1 MTKNELIE
9 ALQKI
14 EGNPQISVGI
24 DKAWGK
30 ESHVVTHI
38 TALHRHDGH
47 KVEQD
52 TCILE
57 VNCED
62 DRKLTGEQLEE
73 MHRDY
78 LIRHYGPLS
87 ICGIDERFWA
97 VNGYWLDKWNREKIE
112 LLESEHCHSAKAED
126 LPLRSFVNSSDS
138 RLPV

>member
-1 MTKNELIE
+1 MTKDELIE

-38 TALHRHDGH
+38 TALYRHDGH

-57 VNCED
+57 VNCKD
-62 DRKLTGEQLEE
+62 DRKLTEEQLEE

-78 LIRHYGPLS
+78 LIRRYGPLG

-112 LLESEHCHSAKAED
+112 LLENKIKSLSMEKD
-126 LPLRSFVNSSDS
+126 KV
-138 RLPV
+138 